1 MLGTIKDDRPNSKT
15 ILKGRL
21 APTDLAPFAADT
33 AAAFA
38 ALQAQGVLNAHGRI
52 TDILCEEEFG
62 LDAAALGAAGVTDAT
77 GLEAFL
83 RARRPATI
91 QVRRGKKEGAG
102 AGAGGHST
110 GMVCV
115 GVGCVCGISHPI
127 NP

>member
-15 ILKGRL
+15 VLKGRL
-21 APTDLAPFAADT
+21 TPTDLAPFASDA

-52 TDILCEEEFG
+52 TDILCREDF
-62 LDAAALGAAGVTDAT
+62 ALGTPAGVTDAK

-91 QVRRGKKEGAG
+91 QVR
-102 AGAGGHST
+102 
-110 GMVCV
+110 
-115 GVGCVCGISHPI
+115 CVCCCQSDLPGGLSYRPSIQFI
-127 NP
+127 T